1 MFLKVVVFHLTDDDS
16 EYLVKQYS
24 QRGLK
29 AVAFNGTVTLETED
43 TFERCMIYMAI
54 GQQFPDYEVYM
65 RQKK

>member
-1 MFLKVVVFHLTDDDS
+1 MFLKVVVFHLTDDES
-16 EYLVKQYS
+16 EYLVNQYS

-29 AVAFNGTVTLETED
+29 AVAFNGTVTLEAED